1 MSSLGSMMS
10 LVSIISL
17 GLLVGLGLIELVWIR
32 LIRQHGY
39 PWADVAASIGIKIG
53 RRLVKLAT
61 AGLVA
66 PVYFW
71 AWDHRLW
78 HVSLKSAT
86 GWALAFLLVEFAY
99 YWQHRMHHEV
109 RWMWA
114 AHRTHHSTNWFNIL
128 TTSRTSVTGL
138 ISGDWLFYVPLAFLG
153 IHPLAIFLMIAI
165 NLTYQIWLHTELVP
179 KLGPLEWVLNTPSH
193 QRVHHAVNPRYLDT
207 NYGGVLIVF
216 DRLFGTFAEER
227 ADDPC
232 RYGLVK
238 PEPSRNPLVIV
249 FREYVAIARDLW
261 RARSL
266 REATG
271 YLFGPPGWLPDGTG
285 ATSRRI
291 RAAATPSA

>member
-1 MSSLGSMMS
+1 MSG
-10 LVSIISL
+10 LVSMISL
-17 GLLVGLGLIELVWIR
+17 SLLVGLGLVELVWIR
-32 LIRQHGY
+32 LVRHNNY

-78 HVSLKSAT
+78 HVSLKTAT
-86 GWALAFLLVEFAY
+86 GWALAFLMVEFAY
-99 YWQHRMHHEV
+99 YWQHRMHHEI

-138 ISGDWLFYVPLAFLG
+138 ISGDWLFYVPLAWLG
-153 IHPLAIFLMIAI
+153 IHPLAIFFLIAI

-193 QRVHHAVNPRYLDT
+193 HRVHHAVNPRYLDT

-216 DRLFGTFAEER
+216 DRLFSTFASER

-238 PEPSRNPLVIV
+238 PEHSYNPFVIV

-261 RARSL
+261 RAKSL
-266 REATG
+266 REIAG
-271 YLFGPPGWLPDGTG
+271 YLFGPPGWSPDGTG

-291 RAAATPSA
+291 RATAAPSA